1 MYRKLT
7 KQLIEWK
14 HNNNR
19 KPLILEGAR
28 QTGKTYLLQQF
39 GKEHYENMA
48 YINMENAS
56 DKLKQIFE
64 GTISPERIITQ
75 LEIMFGFDI
84 QPAKT
89 LLIFDEVQEI
99 PRALTSLK
107 YFCEDAPEYHIA
119 ASGSLLGIFLHQG
132 TSFPVGKVDFL
143 KLQPMNFEEF
153 LLANGEKRLL
163 DYAHKNIPGLH
174 IFTEKLYDYFKYY
187 MITGGMPEVVQS
199 WINEKNIE
207 RVEKIQSSIIKTYL
221 RDLSKHISKPDTV
234 RVRQVFDSLP
244 NQFAKK
250 NDKFIYG
257 IIKQG
262 ARAREYE
269 LSIEWLI
276 DAGIV
281 RRVNMVTC
289 GNKLPLK
296 AYIKQG
302 AFKLYFIDV
311 GLFRHLAKIPT
322 GVVLEKSAI
331 FDEFNG
337 FMAEQFV
344 LQELSHLELFY
355 WESTAISEVD
365 FVSQIDTKIVPIEVK
380 SGLNVKSRS
389 LKVYREKY
397 KPELS
402 IRFSLLPLENN
413 NGLLNIP
420 LYYSFIF
427 DEIIKNRK
435 QFCTSGNFRVSL

>member
-1 MYRKLT
+1 M
-7 KQLIEWK
+7 
-14 HNNNR
+14 
-19 KPLILEGAR
+19 ILEGAR

-39 GKEHYENMA
+39 GEKHYKNVA

-75 LEIMFGFDI
+75 LEIMFGFEI

-107 YFCEDAPEYHIA
+107 YFCEDASEYHVV

-143 KLQPMNFEEF
+143 KLQPMDFEEF

-163 DYAHKNIPGLH
+163 DYARKDISGTH
-174 IFTEKLYDYFKYY
+174 IFMEKLYDYFKYY
-187 MITGGMPEVVQS
+187 MVTGGMPEVVQS

-207 RVEKIQSSIIKTYL
+207 KVEKIQSSIIETYL
-221 RDLSKHISKPDTV
+221 RDFSKHVPKSEAI
-234 RVRQVFDSLP
+234 RIRQVFDSLP
-244 NQFAKK
+244 DQFAKK
-250 NDKFIYG
+250 NDKFVYG
-257 IIKQG
+257 VIKQG
-262 ARAREYE
+262 GRAREYE
-269 LSIEWLI
+269 LAVEWLI

-289 GNKLPLK
+289 GDKLPLK
-296 AYIKQG
+296 AYLKRS

-337 FMAEQFV
+337 LMAEQFV
-344 LQELSHLELFY
+344 LQELSYLELFY
-355 WESTAISEVD
+355 WGSGATSEVD
-365 FVSQIDTKIVPIEVK
+365 FVAQIGVKIVPIEVK
-380 SGLNVKSRS
+380 SGLNVKSQS
-389 LKVYREKY
+389 LKVYREKFN
-397 KPELS
+397 PGLS

-427 DEIIKNRK
+427 DKIS
-435 QFCTSGNFRVSL
+435 TDA